1 MGSPPHCA
9 ESPRHRET
17 RGRAQCCG
25 HGGGAPRAVR
35 NGLGSPAGRQRAG
48 GSAPPS
54 TPRVGRPRP
63 HGWGERC
70 PCGTPPVPEGCLQRG
85 VGGRGEAE
93 AGGGKAGGRPFPLR
107 APPMAS
113 PSLKQTPT
121 WERGEK
127 KNRKKKKNVAT
138 MLFTHFLQKACV
150 TCCWK
155 GSYKGFPVAAWA
167 ASGPAPPRRAVP
179 AAPSPRPVSCKTRGR
194 DLSSVAEPPSA
205 DWPGRTHLFPDKP
218 PSHGWLSINLFKKVS
233 GVVKAERES
242 VCVCKRG

>member
-1 MGSPPHCA
+1 MLRARRGRTPGCA
-9 ESPRHRET
+9 ERPRLPGGE
-17 RGRAQCCG
+17 AA
-25 HGGGAPRAVR
+25 GGGLRSSEHPT
-35 NGLGSPAGRQRAG
+35 GGETPA
-48 GSAPPS
+48 
-54 TPRVGRPRP
+54 PRVGRALPMRDPAGPGGVPAAGRGGPRGGRGWGGE
-63 HGWGERC
+63 GWGEA
-70 PCGTPPVPEGCLQRG
+70 VPSPRSPHGFSKPQANTNLG
-85 VGGRGEAE
+85 KGR
-93 AGGGKAGGRPFPLR
+93 
-107 APPMAS
+107 
-113 PSLKQTPT
+113 
-121 WERGEK
+121 K
-127 KNRKKKKNVAT
+127 KKIGKKKKNVAT

>member
-113 PSLKQTPT
+113 PSLKPTPT

-127 KNRKKKKNVAT
+127 KIGKKKKRRNNAVYP
-138 MLFTHFLQKACV
+138 LPPKGVCDLLLEGELQRLPSGCLGRLWARPPPPSRPG
-150 TCCWK
+150 
-155 GSYKGFPVAAWA
+155 GSEP
-167 ASGPAPPRRAVP
+167 PPRFMQNQ
-179 AAPSPRPVSCKTRGR
+179 G
-194 DLSSVAEPPSA
+194 
-205 DWPGRTHLFPDKP
+205 
-218 PSHGWLSINLFKKVS
+218 
-233 GVVKAERES
+233 
-242 VCVCKRG
+242 